1 MKKSLKEILLFHLK
15 KRNKKYNEEQINE
28 MYNVL
33 VWDQKYKKERN
44 MKTNYDSCVKIMCN
58 MMDSEYPDTLMNRY
72 IKFKTCSSPLAYT
85 EEKSMLRYGLIEGK
99 KRFDSYKKQQAYTNT
114 FEYKQEKYGWSK
126 EQFDDFNASRAV
138 TLENMIKR
146 HGKEEGTNLFNEYC
160 NKQKYVG
167 VSLDYFINTYG
178 KEKGEEKYYNM
189 LDKKLTPLLESLGKI
204 SSKQE
209 KEVINILINNGIN
222 LKEELINSFDGVE
235 YNEEI
240 SYQFKIISKKYQ
252 KTVSYDACI
261 FDKKILIEYNGD
273 LWHGNV
279 RNKHIKKLLENNT
292 YILCESIKEHIKK
305 DEIKKKIANDAG
317 FKLYVI
323 WELDW
328 NKNKEKIINHLKEWI
343 INPNEYF
350 STEELFNESY

>member
-1 MKKSLKEILLFHLK
+1 MNKEEKIVSQWIEKLEIKYDFNDIFELYLIQKELDKNKSKKTSNQRLFELIKDMIIYNDYPLSLKERFK
-15 KRNKKYNEEQINE
+15 KFRNTNPQ
-28 MYNVL
+28 VRSL
-33 VWDQKYKKERN
+33 ERYQLHYGN
-44 MKTNYDSCVKIMCN
+44 K
-58 MMDSEYPDTLMNRY
+58 LG
-72 IKFKTCSSPLAYT
+72 
-85 EEKSMLRYGLIEGK
+85 EEK
-99 KRFDSYKKQQAYTNT
+99 FNSYREKQAYTNT
-114 FEYKQEKYGWSK
+114 FEYKEKKYGWTR
-126 EQFDDFNASRAV
+126 EQFDEYNASRAV

-167 VSLDYFINTYG
+167 VTLDYFINTYG

-240 SYQFKIISKKYQ
+240 SYQIKIISKKYQ

-343 INPNEYF
+343 NNPNEYF
-350 STEELFNESY
+350 STEELFNESC